1 MDMED
6 TLNRHERSIGRIEGT
21 LESLATKDFVRK
33 EVNDAVKAIDL
44 KIDAKIDALS
54 KDIRD
59 QIDGLSNKLDK
70 ERSWRM
76 RVTGGASI
84 LALVFV
90 GITSLISTLASLGII
105 SS

>member
-44 KIDAKIDALS
+44 KIDALS

-59 QIDGLSNKLDK
+59 QIDGLSNKIDK

-76 RVTGGASI
+76 KITGGASI
-84 LALVFV
+84 LALVLV
-90 GITSLISTLASLGII
+90 GISSLISTLASLGII

>member
-6 TLNRHERSIGRIEGT
+6 MLNRHERSIGIIEGT

-33 EVNDAVKAIDL
+33 EVNDAVKAIDS
-44 KIDAKIDALS
+44 KIDALS

-59 QIDGLSNKLDK
+59 QIDGLSNKIDK

-76 RVTGGASI
+76 KVTGGASI
-84 LALVFV
+84 LALILV
-90 GITSLISTLASLGII
+90 GISSLISTLTSLGII
-105 SS
+105 SA

>member
-6 TLNRHERSIGRIEGT
+6 TLNRHERRIGRIEGT

-33 EVNDAVKAIDL
+33 EVNDAVKAIDS
-44 KIDAKIDALS
+44 KIDALS

-59 QIDGLSNKLDK
+59 QIDGLSNKIDK

-76 RVTGGASI
+76 KVTGGASI
-84 LALVFV
+84 LALILV
-90 GITSLISTLASLGII
+90 GISSLISTLTSLGII
-105 SS
+105 SA

>member
-33 EVNDAVKAIDL
+33 EVNDAVKAIDS
-44 KIDAKIDALS
+44 KIDALS

-59 QIDGLSNKLDK
+59 QIDGLSNKIDK

-76 RVTGGASI
+76 KVTGGASI
-84 LALVFV
+84 LALILV
-90 GITSLISTLASLGII
+90 GISSLISTLTSLGII
-105 SS
+105 SA